1 MSETNWKTLDLG
13 KDTLLV
19 IVFEEDVDPM
29 QWEQICKKTSR
40 QVKDVLPGQPYMI
53 VHNNVDVYSMDK
65 EMLLQ
70 MREMISGLLEEMEK
84 DE

>member
-19 IVFEEDVDPM
+19 IVFEEDVDPLM
-29 QWEQICKKTSR
+29 WGKVCDDTCK
-40 QVKDVLPGQPYMI
+40 QVEDVLPDQPFMI

-65 EMLLQ
+65 EMLLK
-70 MREMISGLLEEMEK
+70 MREMINGVLEEMGE